1 MIDYD
6 KLKAEALA
14 SPKKRSRVIL
24 VPGFD
29 MVICLHRDSY
39 VRMHR
44 HPRYEAY
51 HVIDG
56 EMEVMFQDNGTQ
68 VYPPVASIWTKN
80 RPIVCIPP
88 LTWHEPIA
96 RSEFVIYREFYC
108 GPFDK
113 ARDVEYAPW
122 AEKEAA

>member
-14 SPKKRSRVIL
+14 SPKKRSRFIL
-24 VPGFD
+24 EPGFD
-29 MVICLHRDSY
+29 MVICLHVDSY

-51 HVIDG
+51 HVLEGELIVSGRDG
-56 EMEVMFQDNGTQ
+56 LVLRCPED
-68 VYPPVASIWTKN
+68 
-80 RPIVCIPP
+80 PILSIPP
-88 LTWHEPIA
+88 LTWHEPA
-96 RSEFVIYREFYC
+96 SRTEFVIYREFFC

-122 AEKEAA
+122 TEMEAA

>member
-1 MIDYD
+1 MIDFD
-6 KLKAEALA
+6 KLKRDALA
-14 SPKKRSRVIL
+14 SPKKRSRAFL
-24 VPGFD
+24 EPGFD

-51 HVIDG
+51 HVLQGVLRVKYSG
-56 EMEVMFQDNGTQ
+56 EIMAHDLE
-68 VYPPVASIWTKN
+68 A
-80 RPIVCIPP
+80 PIVSIAPW
-88 LTWHEPIA
+88 TWHEPGAIT
-96 RSEFVIYREFYC
+96 EFVIYREFYC

-122 AEKEAA
+122 AKEEAA

>member
-1 MIDYD
+1 MDLEA
-6 KLKAEALA
+6 LKAEAMRSA
-14 SPKKRSRVIL
+14 KKRARIIL

-51 HVIDG
+51 HVIQGDLIVETARG
-56 EMEVMFQDNGTQ
+56 AALHTEE
-68 VYPPVASIWTKN
+68 S
-80 RPIVCIPP
+80 PIVTIPP
-88 LTWHEPIA
+88 LTWHEPSA
-96 RSEFVIYREFYC
+96 ASDFVIYREFYC

-113 ARDVEYAPW
+113 ERDVDYAPW
-122 AEKEAA
+122 TEQEAA

>member
-1 MIDYD
+1 MIDFD

-29 MVICLHRDSY
+29 MVICLHCDSY

-44 HPRYEAY
+44 HPKFEAY
-51 HVIDG
+51 HVMDG
-56 EMEVMFQDNGTQ
+56 ELLVSSSDGACTRR
-68 VYPPVASIWTKN
+68 ADD
-80 RPIVCIPP
+80 PILSLPAGV
-88 LTWHEPIA
+88 WHEPSA
-96 RSEFVIYREFYC
+96 LTEFVIYREFYC

-122 AEKEAA
+122 AMAEAA

>member
-1 MIDYD
+1 MIDFD

-14 SPKKRSRVIL
+14 SPKKRSREIL

-29 MVICLHRDSY
+29 MVICLHFDSY

-51 HVIDG
+51 HVLEG
-56 EMEVMFQDNGTQ
+56 EMLIESDDGLIIRTAGDPMM
-68 VYPPVASIWTKN
+68 S
-80 RPIVCIPP
+80 IPP
-88 LTWHEPIA
+88 MTWHEPMA
-96 RSEFVIYREFYC
+96 QSEFVIYREFYA

-122 AEKEAA
+122 KQAEAA

>member
-44 HPRYEAY
+44 HPKYEAY
-51 HVIDG
+51 HVLEG
-56 EMEVMFQDNGTQ
+56 ELIVSNG
-68 VYPPVASIWTKN
+68 SIGILYTVSEPMC
-80 RPIVCIPP
+80 RIPP
-88 LTWHEPIA
+88 MTWHEPFA
-96 RSEFVIYREFYC
+96 DTEFVIYREFYA
-108 GPFDK
+108 GPFEK
-113 ARDVEYAPW
+113 GRDVEYASW
-122 AEKEAA
+122 TKKEAA

>member
-14 SPKKRSRVIL
+14 SQKKRSRVIL
-24 VPGFD
+24 EPGFD

-51 HVIDG
+51 HILEGQLLIEVSDG
-56 EMEVMFQDNGTQ
+56 LIIRTADD
-68 VYPPVASIWTKN
+68 
-80 RPIVCIPP
+80 PIMTIPP
-88 LTWHEPIA
+88 MEWHQPYA
-96 RSEFVIYREFYC
+96 QSEYVIYREFYA
-108 GPFDK
+108 GPFEK
-113 ARDVEYAPW
+113 TRDVEYASW
-122 AEKEAA
+122 KQKEAA